1 MIILLT
7 RMHHF
12 ITTENISCKRMAPT
26 LLSPATVNHHH
37 HHHRPS
43 ILTASTPFVPSVH
56 CSCSTSRITSS
67 HCWSPLPPRNSRLR
81 RRRCRAV
88 SPHPPSPPESEPPP
102 GDDQSSSSG
111 SIVSLSRFQE
121 SVQIFCA
128 VFFWM
133 SLFFWSSVWD
143 GKNNGRSNKGPR
155 FWK

>member
-12 ITTENISCKRMAPT
+12 ITTENISYKRMAPT

-37 HHHRPS
+37 HHHRLS
-43 ILTASTPFVPSVH
+43 ILTDITPFVPSVH

-67 HCWSPLPPRNSRLR
+67 HCWSPLPPRNFKLR
-81 RRRCRAV
+81 RRRCRAA

-111 SIVSLSRFQE
+111 I
-121 SVQIFCA
+121 A
-128 VFFWM
+128 VFFTV
-133 SLFFWSSVWD
+133 LFAYVIYLLVFLGFDINLCKFS
-143 GKNNGRSNKGPR
+143 
-155 FWK
+155 

>member
-12 ITTENISCKRMAPT
+12 ITTENISYKRMAPT

-37 HHHRPS
+37 HHHHRLS
-43 ILTASTPFVPSVH
+43 ILTAITPFVPSVH

-81 RRRCRAV
+81 RCRAA

-102 GDDQSSSSG
+102 GDDQSSSSVRLSCQRG
-111 SIVSLSRFQE
+111 SGGVVGEKLGVLVTQVRLPHSPLFSAASR
-121 SVQIFCA
+121 
-128 VFFWM
+128 
-133 SLFFWSSVWD
+133 
-143 GKNNGRSNKGPR
+143 
-155 FWK
+155 